1 VEIGYIKGSFGAH
14 QEAKVIPPNKIDSN
28 NASKKGPTERE
39 RERERE
45 AVDALTPRRKSRY
58 R

>member
-45 AVDALTPRRKSRY
+45 CCKDFVPKSD
-58 R
+58 